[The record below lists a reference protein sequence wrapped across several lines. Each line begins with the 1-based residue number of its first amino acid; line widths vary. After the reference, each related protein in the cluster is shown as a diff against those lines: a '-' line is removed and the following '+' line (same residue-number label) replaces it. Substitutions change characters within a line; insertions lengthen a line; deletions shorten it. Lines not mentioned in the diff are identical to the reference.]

1 MSKNIGVI
9 LAGGIGARFHGN
21 IPKQYMKLNGKEII
35 TYSIEAFREAK
46 KIDEFLCVVNEDEF
60 INKNIKEKYNVKCI
74 KGGSSRNES
83 LANALSYIN
92 EMIPD
97 CKKVFI
103 HEAARPFIK
112 GSLIDKYL
120 DLLDENDAVIT
131 AAKVTDSLGY
141 VDGNIA
147 DRGNFLLIQA
157 PEAFDFQLLRKHFD
171 AKSSITATVHQL
183 PSGVRIYNYYDFKFN
198 LKVTYPED
206 LFIAEQLIK
215 LKYYDRNHNF
225 LQHKLRISRKKALIL
240 GASGGVGS
248 VIKEKFK
255 ELNVNILS
263 PTREEI
269 DLETVTVEALKEY
282 CKDFK
287 PDIIINA
294 AAFSAKDD
302 AGLVAMFD
310 KLFSVNLKSNLVLM
324 EFAVQL
330 NKKVNLVLFSSSSST
345 RGRKDIALYSAAKV
359 GINSLVESLAN
370 KMQEQGVYINAIIPE
385 KINTPMIQKLH
396 DGKVNERELLDV
408 EYIMDAVVFY
418 ATTDTFGDLIHIRKG
433 L

>member
-1 MSKNIGVI
+1 
-9 LAGGIGARFHGN
+9 
-21 IPKQYMKLNGKEII
+21 
-35 TYSIEAFREAK
+35 
-46 KIDEFLCVVNEDEF
+46 
-60 INKNIKEKYNVKCI
+60 
-74 KGGSSRNES
+74 
-83 LANALSYIN
+83 
-92 EMIPD
+92 
-97 CKKVFI
+97 
-103 HEAARPFIK
+103 
-112 GSLIDKYL
+112 
-120 DLLDENDAVIT
+120 
-131 AAKVTDSLGY
+131 
-141 VDGNIA
+141 
-147 DRGNFLLIQA
+147 
-157 PEAFDFQLLRKHFD
+157 
-171 AKSSITATVHQL
+171 
-183 PSGVRIYNYYDFKFN
+183 
-198 LKVTYPED
+198 
-206 LFIAEQLIK
+206 
-215 LKYYDRNHNF
+215 HNF

-240 GASGGVGS
+240 GASGGVGT

-255 ELNVNILS
+255 ELKVNILS

-269 DLETVTVEALKEY
+269 DLETVTVEALQEY